1 MRELTLL
8 EDKVKGKS
16 IALKVLRS
24 AQDESPKVN
33 SGGAR
38 IAPSVNWQDS
48 PPIQRLLDVIS
59 SILAEEY
66 IMIAKQNPKV
76 FSDIA
81 SGKMGQ
87 SPSLRLRSG
96 QAGTVPIFPHNDG
109 RQK

>member
-1 MRELTLL
+1 MRASSLL
-8 EDKVKGKS
+8 ENKVQRQSPADTFPS
-16 IALKVLRS
+16 I
-24 AQDESPKVN
+24 
-33 SGGAR
+33 
-38 IAPSVNWQDS
+38 NWQDS

-96 QAGTVPIFPHNDG
+96 QAGTVPIFPHNDK
-109 RQK
+109 R